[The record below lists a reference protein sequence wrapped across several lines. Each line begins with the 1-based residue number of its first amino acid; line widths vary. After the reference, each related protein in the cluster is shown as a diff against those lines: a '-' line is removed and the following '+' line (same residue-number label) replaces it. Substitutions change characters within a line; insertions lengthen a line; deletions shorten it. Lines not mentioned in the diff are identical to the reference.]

1 MWSAKIREFYAK
13 YVHINEGTMGID
25 AKICTIFKHMKIGI
39 LKEGKVPVDKRVAL
53 TPAHAAALKSNF
65 DCDVV

>member
-39 LKEGKVPVDKRVAL
+39 LKEGKVPIDKRVAL
-53 TPAHAAALKSNF
+53 TPSTCCGIEKF
-65 DCDVV
+65 V